1 MLIDTNNDIFD
12 EPLHNFKKKFLD
24 KNFNTILNA
33 IMIWMNPFLQFME
46 TVWLEIY
53 FNLKKYMRH
62 PLDYLKIMFQ
72 ADRITDKWMSKQML
86 LVCSIL
92 GLLL

>member
-1 MLIDTNNDIFD
+1 
-12 EPLHNFKKKFLD
+12 
-24 KNFNTILNA
+24 
-33 IMIWMNPFLQFME
+33 ME

-53 FNLKKYMRH
+53 FNLKKDMLH